1 VEADEMKV
9 LFSLLSRVRSD
20 EADSRKEIRKE
31 SKKRVFGEL
40 NVMRTRR
47 DAIENRFARLEK
59 AF

>member
-1 VEADEMKV
+1 MKV